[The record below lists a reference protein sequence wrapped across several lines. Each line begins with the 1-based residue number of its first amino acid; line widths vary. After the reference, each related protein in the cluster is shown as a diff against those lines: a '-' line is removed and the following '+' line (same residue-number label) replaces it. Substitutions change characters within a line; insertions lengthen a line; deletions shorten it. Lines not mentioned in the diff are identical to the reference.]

1 MHTAELEKRLC
12 RSLAAALTGTIR
24 GVLHSKFSILVNEQL
39 DPIEGMQNLSER
51 RGPDW
56 VD

>member
-24 GVLHSKFSILVNEQL
+24 GVLHIKFSIFANAQL
-39 DPIEGMQNLSER
+39 DLIEGMQNLSER

>member
-24 GVLHSKFSILVNEQL
+24 GVLHIKFSIFVNAQL
-39 DPIEGMQNLSER
+39 DLIEGMQNLSER